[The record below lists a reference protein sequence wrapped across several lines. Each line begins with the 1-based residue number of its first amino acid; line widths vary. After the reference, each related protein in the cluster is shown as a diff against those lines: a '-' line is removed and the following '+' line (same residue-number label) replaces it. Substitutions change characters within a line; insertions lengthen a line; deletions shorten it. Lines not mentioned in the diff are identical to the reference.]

1 VSLKPPETK
10 SERRSRRRR
19 DASRFD
25 QAKAIPESRASRDGI
40 RAAAEA
46 YARRLDR
53 RRPLTERELADAGR
67 AVLRDLDGDARHL
80 AFAMVMVNNAFW
92 LDQFRAAPFARR
104 MLLLPRCLRN
114 IHGDDEGADPVL
126 GSSDS
131 ADIFHIRTRAEQL
144 GYSILVADGT
154 PIVVKVLTETG
165 MDAILGV
172 ACLDSLES
180 AFEKV
185 RHVGVPAVAVPL
197 LSANCRD
204 TTVELDQVAALLE
217 LQHPTAS
224 HATRSYLPLF
234 REAYGLFEEPA
245 LSRLLALPPSP
256 SPSQGE
262 GRGEGRAPSD
272 TRRFAPHPTP
282 LPPGEREQPSPSPF
296 HGEGRGEDPS
306 GRGISSRLLG
316 DAADLARGWLL
327 RGGKRLR
334 PFVTLAG
341 YLALAPDGDLPDDLR
356 RVAVAIEAFH
366 KASLVHDDIE
376 DDDATRYDLPTLHRQ
391 VGVNAAINVGDYL
404 LGIGYRLVAS
414 VGPGFGP
421 ARGAALVG
429 QLSDAHLRLAQGQG
443 AELAWRR
450 AGRLGLPLADV
461 LKIYALKTAP
471 AFEAALA
478 SGMILAGAFNDR
490 ADLVRRFCR
499 YVGVAFQVLNDL
511 RDWESDLRHH
521 RPTVLAVLDLSGN
534 GRPAAPI
541 RRAVAEHRDLTP
553 DEVRLA
559 GDAFEARGVFDTAR
573 ALVERFRDRA
583 LALAAD
589 ARPEALADLLV
600 FLTEII
606 LRDRSDAPESGCRP
620 ATDE

>member
-256 SPSQGE
+256 SPLHGE
-262 GRGEGRAPSD
+262 GRGEG
-272 TRRFAPHPTP
+272 
-282 LPPGEREQPSPSPF
+282 
-296 HGEGRGEDPS
+296 PS